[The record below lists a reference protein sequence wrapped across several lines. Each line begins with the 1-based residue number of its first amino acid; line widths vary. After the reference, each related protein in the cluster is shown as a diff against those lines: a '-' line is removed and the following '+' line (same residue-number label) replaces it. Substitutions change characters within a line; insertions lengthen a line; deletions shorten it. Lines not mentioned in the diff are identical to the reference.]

1 MTRKNFKNAN
11 VTSINN
17 KELNALMKERY
28 GIELDDFETGV
39 ELRLLAEKMKKAKE
53 EKAMKKPENIKSWSK
68 PSSATVTNAAETP
81 DQYRKRMSQGDKG
94 FLGGLIT
101 AAGIWLLSK
110 AGAKPEPQPKQ
121 QPLTADEEFAIVERR
136 LNRDAYLRYIS
147 NR

>member
-53 EKAMKKPENIKSWSK
+53 EKAMKKPA
-68 PSSATVTNAAETP
+68 SSATVTNATETP